1 MKELTK
7 AEEMVLLSVLRLND
21 GAYGVAI
28 RKNLK
33 EITGRAVP
41 YGTLYFLLDKL
52 SVKGFV
58 EKRLGEPTSERGG
71 RRKTF
76 YQMTDSGIEALRH
89 AFVQQSRI
97 WTDFASMDLHQG
109 FGK

>member
-7 AEEMVLLSVLRLND
+7 AEEMVLLSVLRLKD
-21 GAYGVAI
+21 EAYGVAI
-28 RKNLK
+28 KKNIK
-33 EITGRAVP
+33 EITGKTVP

-52 SVKGFV
+52 SVKDFV
-58 EKRLGEPTSERGG
+58 HKALGEPTAERGG
-71 RRKTF
+71 RRKT
-76 YQMTDSGIEALRH
+76 YYRMTEGGITALKH
-89 AFVQQSRI
+89 AFEQQSRI